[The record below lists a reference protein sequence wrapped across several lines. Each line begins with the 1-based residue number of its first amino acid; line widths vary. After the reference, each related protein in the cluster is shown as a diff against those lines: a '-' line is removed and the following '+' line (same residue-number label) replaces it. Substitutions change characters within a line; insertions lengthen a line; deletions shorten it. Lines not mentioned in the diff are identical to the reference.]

1 MSSQNARNIVEL
13 RQLLASKFPG
23 VKMSAE
29 PRRRIAKRWAT
40 GIPRLDAALEGGF
53 PKGAITEIIS
63 TGIASGS
70 SLIISS
76 LLDRAHENGEW
87 LALVDAAD
95 SFDPTALENDL
106 LARLL
111 WVRCTNAKE
120 AVKSADMLLHD
131 GTLSLVVLDFLFAP
145 ATQLRKTPSS
155 TWFRLQRILENN
167 ATAFVVL
174 TPQHMISN
182 AAASITLEKRFS
194 LDALDQRRETLLP
207 QVAPDATE
215 SPGQDATQRIVK
227 IA

>member
-1 MSSQNARNIVEL
+1 MSSHNARNIVEL

-29 PRRRIAKRWAT
+29 PRQRIANRWPT

-63 TGIASGS
+63 SGTATGASLLIAS
-70 SLIISS
+70 
-76 LLDRAHENGEW
+76 LLERARASGEW

-111 WVRCTNAKE
+111 WVRCNHAKE

-131 GTLSLVVLDFLFAP
+131 GTLSLVLLDLLFAP
-145 ATQLRKTPSS
+145 AIQLRKTPSS
-155 TWFRLQRILENN
+155 TWFRLQRILANN
-167 ATAFVVL
+167 ATALVVL
-174 TPQHMISN
+174 APEHLITN
-182 AAASITLEKRFS
+182 AAARVTLEKRFS

-207 QVAPDATE
+207 QVAPAIPHSATE
-215 SPGQDATQRIVK
+215 RIVK

>member
-29 PRRRIAKRWAT
+29 PRQRIAKRWPT
-40 GIPRLDAALEGGF
+40 GLPLLDAALDGGF
-53 PKGAITEIIS
+53 PKGAITEILS
-63 TGIASGS
+63 TGTATGA
-70 SLIISS
+70 S
-76 LLDRAHENGEW
+76 LLVASLLERARESGEW

-111 WVRCTNAKE
+111 WVRCSNAKE

-145 ATQLRKTPSS
+145 AIQLRKTPSS

-174 TPQHMISN
+174 APEHMISN
-182 AAASITLEKRFS
+182 AAVTLTLEKRYS
-194 LDALDQRRETLLP
+194 LDSLDQRRETLLP
-207 QVAPDATE
+207 QVAPAITDSA
-215 SPGQDATQRIVK
+215 GQIAAERIVK